1 MSVVGA
7 GVEFPEIRG
16 RLSAVAGSLRDES
29 FQDRLWRRGERLNNE
44 ELGFDDT
51 ILLVIDEL
59 DWPEPH
65 DLVGSVLRDEVELEA
80 FRRPSEALRDLI
92 VVIGK
97 RGTYDEALASG
108 APWQAV
114 LVASGSLIAALN
126 R

>member
-1 MSVVGA
+1 VAGV
-7 GVEFPEIRG
+7 GVEFPEMRA
-16 RLSAVAGSLRDES
+16 RLSAVTAALRDEP

-51 ILLVIDEL
+51 ILFVIDEL
-59 DWPEPH
+59 DWPEPS
-65 DLVGSVLRDEVELEA
+65 DLVGSVLRDEAELA
-80 FRRPSEALRDLI
+80 GFRRLSAALRDLI

-114 LVASGSLIAALN
+114 LAASASLTAALE